1 MTAGLVLGII
11 FFVLIILDIPIA
23 ISLGLSSIAVILFF
37 DLMPLSGVSSVFF
50 GTLEKFPL
58 LAIPFFVYSGFVM
71 EKGNISQKLIDLVN
85 GIIGKVTG
93 GLAYVVIVVGVL
105 LAGISGSGPADVA
118 ALGAVLIPSMTK
130 LRYDKAFSCGLISV
144 VGSLGIVVPPS
155 IAFIVY
161 GIVSNTSVVK
171 LFIAGIVPGVLSGIA
186 LALPTYLI
194 SRKRG
199 YSGED
204 RVSGQEIAK
213 RFKDAIWG
221 LLAPLFILLGL
232 YFGIFT
238 ATELSAVLAIY
249 VTFVTLVIY
258 KNIKPKNI
266 LKISADSAMLSGTVL
281 LIIGSASLFSW
292 VLTTQGIA
300 ARIGEWILAFSSS
313 STLFLIIISIIL
325 LIAGCFLE
333 TNAIIFMFT
342 PIILPIAL
350 QLRIDPI
357 YLGALMIVNL
367 AIGQSTP
374 PLGVNLF
381 VASGLSGLK
390 METIAYAALPF
401 ILSIIAVMTFMVFFP
416 GPIMWFPRWLY
427 GN

>member
-1 MTAGLVLGII
+1 MTAGVLLGIL
-11 FFVLIILDIPIA
+11 FFGLMILDIPIA
-23 ISLGLSSIAVILFF
+23 LSLGLSSIAVISYF

-58 LAIPFFVYSGFVM
+58 LAIPFFIYSGFVM
-71 EKGNISQKLIDLVN
+71 EKGDISHKLISFVN

-118 ALGAVLIPSMTK
+118 ALGSVLIPSMTK
-130 LRYDKAFSCGLISV
+130 LKYDKAFCCGLISV

-171 LFIAGIVPGVLSGIA
+171 LFLAGVVPGILCGVACAI
-186 LALPTYLI
+186 PVYFI
-194 SRKRG
+194 SKKRG
-199 YSGED
+199 YSGEE
-204 RVSGQEIAK
+204 RASFPETVR

-221 LLAPLFILLGL
+221 LMAPVLVLGGL
-232 YFGIFT
+232 YSGVFT
-238 ATELSAVLAIY
+238 ATELSAVLAVY
-249 VTFVTLVIY
+249 VTLVALFVY
-258 KNIKPKNI
+258 KNVKPAAF
-266 LKISADSAMLSGTVL
+266 LKILSDSAVLSGMVL

-292 VLTTQGIA
+292 ILTTQGIA
-300 ARIGEWILAFSSS
+300 GRMGDGILAYSSS
-313 STLFLIIISIIL
+313 PTVFLLIITVVL
-325 LIAGCFLE
+325 LIAGCLLE

-342 PIILPIAL
+342 PIFLPIAVKL
-350 QLRIDPI
+350 GIDPI
-357 YLGALMIVNL
+357 FLGLLMIVNL

-381 VASGLSGLK
+381 VCMGLTGLK
-390 METIAYAALPF
+390 IEIIAWAALPF
-401 ILSIIAVMTFMVFFP
+401 IVAVIGVMMFMIFFP
-416 GPIMWFPRWLY
+416 ELTMWFPRLLY
-427 GN
+427 